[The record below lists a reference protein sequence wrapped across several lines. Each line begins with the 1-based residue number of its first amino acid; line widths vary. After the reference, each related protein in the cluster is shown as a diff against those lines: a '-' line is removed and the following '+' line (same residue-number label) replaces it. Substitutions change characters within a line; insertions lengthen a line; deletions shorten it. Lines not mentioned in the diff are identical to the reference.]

1 MNGLQDNRP
10 CADAEFTDNVAYAKF
25 LNRLETAVLP
35 AIEDAESAAAARTAG
50 PPARN
55 NGAAAEP
62 SSLKRRRPPS
72 SAGPQPTGAQA

>member
-10 CADAEFTDNVAYAKF
+10 CADAKFTDNVAYAEF
-25 LNRLETAVLP
+25 LDRLETAVLP
-35 AIEDAESAAAARTAG
+35 AIEDAESAAACTAG

-62 SSLKRRRPPS
+62 SSLKRRRPPG